1 MSKRAS
7 LMEFNYL
14 KTFQNVQISWVR
26 RGILAPDVNRGRKL
40 LSTAQKGE
48 LFLLGV
54 ELPRRQ
60 YWANQG
66 LEAKLVCLAEKEH
79 DGRQLE
85 CLTPVDAK
93 KNSQFWVTE
102 CGSQYRQAG
111 LCGTFEKK

>member
-1 MSKRAS
+1 
-7 LMEFNYL
+7 MEFNYL

-26 RGILAPDVNRGRKL
+26 RGILASDVNRGRKL

-66 LEAKLVCLAEKEH
+66 LEAKQVCLAEKEH
-79 DGRQLE
+79 GGRQPDGP
-85 CLTPVDAK
+85 TPADTK
-93 KNSQFWVTE
+93 KDSQFWVTE